1 MRRPTSKAAFY
12 RKFRKFLYLS
22 VILFIIN
29 ITTSPGNWW
38 FIFPVLGM
46 GIGIAARATRVDFGA
61 SERVGDEP
69 TRTNHATSED
79 LSDEL
84 DLESPTRQK
93 KWSERDLV

>member
-1 MRRPTSKAAFY
+1 MRRPTSKVTFY
-12 RKFRKFLYLS
+12 RKFRKFLFLS

-46 GIGIAARATRVDFGA
+46 GIGIAARASRVDFSAAAVDSQQPA
-61 SERVGDEP
+61 SDELP
-69 TRTNHATSED
+69 RED
-79 LSDEL
+79 SPDEL